1 MTLFDELEDL
11 ILSQPEQ
18 QTDPSK
24 FFASLGAPSVSIAV
38 LDHGKITTRCYSTVG
53 DHVKTRFQACSISK
67 PISALAVMRLADQG
81 RLSLE
86 DKIAPFLPEEIISSL
101 GPAALVQE
109 ITFAQILSHTAGLN
123 NWGFPGYSAVDHPS
137 AIDIVLGKHG
147 VNTTPFKVVGIP
159 GRQWQYSGGGFV
171 LLQIALEKLTS
182 VSYPQLMQE
191 LVLRPLE
198 MHDSCYGTPEEGV
211 DLSEAYLTGVTKS
224 SIPWHYFPE
233 LAAAGLWTT
242 PGDLCKAVLALQ
254 RSLIGI
260 ENTFLKQ
267 ETAKGML
274 TEVESNVMSLGWVAP
289 KDPGTYFGHG
299 GANDP
304 GYRCVVMGI
313 ADLLGQHKDFPNAES
328 GIAIM
333 TNSTYGIESA
343 YTALQTIKYL
353 KGWREASTVSAN
365 TPFVA
370 PLAVIKHEVRGKWE
384 EWIGKWSNDTEFWT
398 IEAGI
403 DGQPQAQWR
412 DKPPIKLSPAAICP
426 EQYAEGESLNLVLSG
441 VGAILRLA
449 WREGEK
455 SVDYL
460 DTLSH
465 KTTKLSR
472 TK

>member
-38 LDHGKITTRCYSTVG
+38 LEHGKITTRCYSTVG

-81 RLSLE
+81 RLSLD
-86 DKIAPFLPEEIISSL
+86 DKIAPFLPEE
-101 GPAALVQE
+101 V
-109 ITFAQILSHTAGLN
+109 
-123 NWGFPGYSAVDHPS
+123 
-137 AIDIVLGKHG
+137 
-147 VNTTPFKVVGIP
+147 
-159 GRQWQYSGGGFV
+159 WQYSGGGFV

-182 VSYPQLMQE
+182 IRYPQLMQE
-191 LVLRPLE
+191 LVLQPLE

-224 SIPWHYFPE
+224 SVPWHYFPE

-254 RSLIGI
+254 RSLIGT
-260 ENTFLKQ
+260 ENAFLKQ

-274 TEVESNVMSLGWVAP
+274 TEVDSNVMSLGWVAP

-304 GYRCVVMGI
+304 GYRCVLMGI
-313 ADLLGQHKDFPNAES
+313 ADLLGQHEEFPNAEC

-333 TNSTYGIESA
+333 TNSAYGIESA

-384 EWIGKWSNDTEFWT
+384 EWIGKWSNDTESWT

-412 DKPPIKLSPAAICP
+412 DKPPIKLLSAAICP
-426 EQYAEGESLNLVLSG
+426 EQYAEGESLNMVLSG

-460 DTLSH
+460 DSLAH
-465 KTTKLSR
+465 KTTNLSK